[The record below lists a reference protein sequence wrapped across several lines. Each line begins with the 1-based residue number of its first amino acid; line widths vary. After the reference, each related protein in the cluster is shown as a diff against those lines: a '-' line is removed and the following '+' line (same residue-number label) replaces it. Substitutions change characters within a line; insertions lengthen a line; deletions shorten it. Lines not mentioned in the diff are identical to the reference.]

1 MSNAKSVDVSF
12 VDPRIL
18 SAIVDEGFAVR
29 ATRRIGETYEI
40 DFGYGAFYATLVVK
54 EGEVTAQTLSDL
66 TERADLLRKVIANYK
81 GPRPNGPVSAA
92 FASGTAPKPKACACH
107 V

>member
-1 MSNAKSVDVSF
+1 MSNAKPVDVSF

-18 SAIVDEGFAVR
+18 SAIDNERFRVR
-29 ATRRIGETYEI
+29 ATRWIGETYEV
-40 DFGYGAFYATLVVK
+40 DFGYGAFYATLAVK
-54 EGEVTAQTLSDL
+54 KGEVTAQTLSDL

-81 GPRPNGPVSAA
+81 VPNRYGSVSAA
-92 FASGTAPKPKACACH
+92 FASGTMPNPKACACH

>member
-1 MSNAKSVDVSF
+1 MSNAKPVDVSF

-18 SAIVDEGFAVR
+18 SAIDNERFTVR

-40 DFGYGAFYATLVVK
+40 DFGYGAFYATLAVK
-54 EGEVTAQTLSDL
+54 KGEVTAQTLGDL
-66 TERADLLRKVIANYK
+66 TARAELLRKVIANYK
-81 GPRPNGPVSAA
+81 APNRYGPGSAA
-92 FASGTAPKPKACACH
+92 FASGTRPNPKACACY